1 MHKLLL
7 LAAVAL
13 LSTVHQAS
21 ADCNGGCA
29 IQQPSDEPI
38 TKQEPKDSGCV
49 LPTPPA
55 LNLAD
60 CAGGCVV
67 DEPITSEPFTPPTT
81 QERKDCSGTNCV
93 TSKPAPLKL
102 ADCGSGGC

>member
-21 ADCNGGCA
+21 ADCGGGNCA

-38 TKQEPKDSGCV
+38 IQKEPKDCTGSGCA
-49 LPTPPA
+49 LPTP
-55 LNLAD
+55 
-60 CAGGCVV
+60 
-67 DEPITSEPFTPPTT
+67 
-81 QERKDCSGTNCV
+81 
-93 TSKPAPLKL
+93 APQRL
-102 ADCGSGGC
+102 ADCGSSGC